1 VAADATSTAPE
12 GPPRRGTFRASS
24 ALAWRRPRGKAIGQL
39 GLPLAAFLFFYVAAL
54 VALLASAFWSQDE
67 LTGEIQHDW
76 GLDSFRILWEDPTYR
91 TIVLR
96 TVGIASAVTLTCIVL
111 AFPYALFLVRV
122 ASPRVRVLLLVATV
136 IPLWVS
142 YLVRVYSWRLILN
155 PEGALNWAL
164 TGLGLPGQNILYTNW
179 AMWLVYSYIWLPF
192 MVLPIYAV
200 LERVPGSYLEAS
212 ADLGAKSLTTLR
224 RVVFPLAVPGIAAG
238 SIFTFSLTLGDYIAP
253 GLVGGPGS
261 QLIGNVVFANV
272 GIANNVPFA
281 AAFATVPLAI
291 MAVYLLIMRRLGAF
305 ENL

>member
-1 VAADATSTAPE
+1 MAAEATLPE
-12 GPPRRGTFRASS
+12 GPPRKGALRASS
-24 ALAWRRPRGKAIGQL
+24 AVAWRWPGAKAVGQL
-39 GLPLAAFLFFYVAAL
+39 GLPLAAFLLVYVAAL
-54 VALLASAFWSQDE
+54 VALLVSSFWSVDE
-67 LTGEIQHDW
+67 FTSEVVHTW
-76 GLDSFRILWEDPTYR
+76 SLDNYRILWDDPTYR
-91 TIVLR
+91 RIVLR
-96 TVGIASAVTLTCIVL
+96 TVGIATAVTLTCIVI

-122 ASPRVRVLLLVATV
+122 AGPRLRVLLLVATV

-192 MVLPIYAV
+192 MVLPIYAA
-200 LERVPGSYLEAS
+200 LERVPSSYLEAS

-224 RVVFPLAVPGIAAG
+224 RVVFPLAIPGIAAG

-261 QLIGNVVFANV
+261 QLIGNVVFSNV

-291 MAVYLLIMRRLGAF
+291 MIVYIAIMRRLGAF

>member
-1 VAADATSTAPE
+1 MAADATSTAPE
-12 GPPRRGTFRASS
+12 GPPRRGALRASS
-24 ALAWRRPRGKAIGQL
+24 ALAWRRSRGKAIGQL

-192 MVLPIYAV
+192 MVLPIYAA

>member
-1 VAADATSTAPE
+1 VAADATSTPE
-12 GPPRRGTFRASS
+12 GLQQKGALRASS
-24 ALAWRRPRGKAIGQL
+24 AFAWRRPGTKAIGQL
-39 GLPLAAFLFFYVAAL
+39 GLPLAAFLVVYVAAL
-54 VALLASAFWSQDE
+54 VALLVSSFWTLDE
-67 LTGEIQHDW
+67 FTSEVVHTWTFDN
-76 GLDSFRILWEDPTYR
+76 FRTLWDDPTYR
-91 TIVLR
+91 RIVFR
-96 TVGIASAVTLTCIVL
+96 TVGIATAVTLTCIVL

-122 ASPRVRVLLLVATV
+122 ASPRLRVLLLVATV

-155 PEGALNWAL
+155 PDGALNWAL

-192 MVLPIYAV
+192 MVLPVYAA

-212 ADLGAKSLTTLR
+212 ADLGARGFTTLR
-224 RVVFPLAVPGIAAG
+224 RVVFPLAIPGIAAG

-253 GLVGGPGS
+253 GLVGGPSS

-291 MAVYLLIMRRLGAF
+291 MIVFIAIMRRLGAF